1 MNPDTGKALNTFR
14 DAFCARFHCAPHQF
28 EKAVLRR
35 CFPAWSRPLG
45 ALVLALKPQSF
56 RRELAM
62 LGRLGGGPGERGLRG
77 ELDGYVYE
85 NQRDKPVR
93 VRTFGL
99 RISRRRF
106 LRLYQAVMGPPQ
118 AGPTGA
124 DAPTP
129 R

>member
-1 MNPDTGKALNTFR
+1 MSSGTLKAPATFR
-14 DAFCARFHCAPHQF
+14 DAYCARFGCPPDQF

-35 CFPAWSRPLG
+35 CFPPWSRPLG
-45 ALVLALKPQSF
+45 ALLLALKPQSF

-62 LGRLGGGPGERGLRG
+62 LGRLSGSPGEGSLRG

-85 NQRDKPVR
+85 NQRDKPLR

-99 RISRRRF
+99 RLSRRRF
-106 LRLYQAVMGPPQ
+106 LRLYQLVMGPP
-118 AGPTGA
+118 AVGA
-124 DAPTP
+124 AVGNTPTP